1 MTTDQQVRLLMSLI
15 KKGLPLSAAAAKAGM
30 SEPTAR
36 RYRRAGKLP
45 NELKAAHDWRTRP
58 DAFAAVWPEV
68 KALLERD
75 GGLQA
80 KTVFEEL
87 QRRYPGTFPAGQLR
101 TLQRRFRRWRAL
113 HGDEREIYFAQRH
126 RPGEQSQSDF
136 TRMDALKVT
145 IGGAAFAH
153 LLYHF
158 VLTYSNWESVTICHS
173 ETFEALS
180 EGLQNALWRLGGV
193 PEEHRT
199 DNLSAATHE
208 LKRSRGRG
216 FTERYREL
224 LGHYGLRAS
233 KNSPGRA
240 HENGDIESSHGG
252 LKNVVDQRLR
262 LRGSREFASVEAY
275 NAFIDELVEA
285 RNAARAQRLSE
296 ERGRLQSL
304 PVRALPAYRDQEVTV
319 KRWGTIRVANKV
331 YSLPSRLLGHRVQVR
346 LYANHL
352 EVRYRGELV
361 ARPER
366 VSGSGVNGLDGI
378 DYRHLVPSLLRK
390 PGAFR
395 RYVYRE
401 ALFPTLTFRRAY
413 DALAARSEKWADLE
427 YVRILHL
434 AATTLQCAVEAVL
447 VELLAAGALPEYET
461 VKARVQPTAL
471 QPAPAIPV
479 RRPDLAAYDALLAGP
494 GTGA

>member
-1 MTTDQQVRLLMSLI
+1 MITDQQVRLLMSLI

-36 RYRRAGKLP
+36 KYRRSGKLP
-45 NELKAAHDWRTRP
+45 NALKAAHDWRTRP
-58 DAFAAVWPEV
+58 DPFLMVWPEV
-68 KALLERD
+68 ERLLMQD
-75 GGLQA
+75 SGLQA

-87 QRRYPGTFPAGQLR
+87 QRRHPGRFQAGQLR
-101 TLQRRFRRWRAL
+101 TLQRRFRQWRAL
-113 HGDEREIYFAQRH
+113 HGDDREIYFAQRH
-126 RPGEQSQSDF
+126 WPGEQSQSDF
-136 TRMDALKVT
+136 TRMDRLEVT
-145 IGGAAFAH
+145 IAGAPFPH

-180 EGLQNALWRLGGV
+180 EGLQHALWRLGGV

-216 FTERYREL
+216 FTERYQEL
-224 LGHYGLRAS
+224 LAHYGLRAS
-233 KNSPGRA
+233 KSSPRRA
-240 HENGDIESSHGG
+240 HENGDVESSHGG
-252 LKNVVDQRLR
+252 LKTAVDQRLR
-262 LRGSREFASVEAY
+262 LRGSREFGSVEAY
-275 NAFIDELVEA
+275 NQLLEELVEG
-285 RNAARAQRLSE
+285 RNAGRVARLSE
-296 ERGRLQSL
+296 ERDRLRPL
-304 PVRALPAYRDQEVTV
+304 PIRALPAYRDEEVTV
-319 KRWGTIRVANKV
+319 KRWSTIRVANKV
-331 YSLPSRLLGHRVQVR
+331 YSLPSRLIGHRVQVR

-366 VSGSGVNGLDGI
+366 VRGHGLAGI
-378 DYRHLVPSLLRK
+378 DYRHLVTSLVRK

-395 RYVYRE
+395 RYVYRA

-413 DALAARSEKWADLE
+413 DVLAARSEKWADLE

-434 AATTLQCAVEAVL
+434 AATTMECQVEAVL
-447 VELLAAGALPEYET
+447 DELLASGVVPEYEI
-461 VKARVQPTAL
+461 VKARVRPTPVQL
-471 QPAPAIPV
+471 APAVRV
-479 RRPDLAAYDALLAGP
+479 RRPDLTAYDALIPAQGI
-494 GTGA
+494 GA

>member
-1 MTTDQQVRLLMSLI
+1 MITDQQVRLLMSLI
-15 KKGLPLSAAAAKAGM
+15 RKGLPLSAAAAKAGM

-36 RYRRAGKLP
+36 KYRDAGKLP
-45 NELKAAHDWRTRP
+45 NELKAGHTWRTRP
-58 DAFAAVWPEV
+58 DPFAAVWPEV
-68 KALLERD
+68 EVLLRRD
-75 GGLQA
+75 GELQA

-87 QRRYPGTFPAGQLR
+87 QRRYPGTFQVGQLR
-101 TLQRRFRRWRAL
+101 TLQRRFRQWRAL

-136 TRMDALKVT
+136 TRMDSLKVT
-145 IGGAAFAH
+145 IGGAPFPH

-180 EGLQNALWRLGGV
+180 EGVQNALWRLGGV

-208 LKRSRGRG
+208 LRRSRGRG

-224 LGHYGLRAS
+224 LDHYGLRAS
-233 KNSPGRA
+233 KSSPRRA

-252 LKNVVDQRLR
+252 LKNVIDQRLR
-262 LRGSREFASVEAY
+262 LRGSREFGSVEAY
-275 NAFIDELVEA
+275 RAFIGELIEG
-285 RNAARAQRLSE
+285 RNAPRAPRWSE
-296 ERGRLQSL
+296 ERGVLHPL
-304 PVRALPAYRDQEVTV
+304 PVRALPAYRDEQVTV

-331 YSLPSRLLGHRVQVR
+331 YSLPSRLIGHRVQVR

-366 VSGSGVNGLDGI
+366 VRGDGLDGI
-378 DYRHLVPSLLRK
+378 DYRHLVSSLVRK

-401 ALFPTLTFRRAY
+401 ALFPTLTFRRTY
-413 DALAARSEKWADLE
+413 DVLAARSEKWADLE

-434 AATTLQCAVEAVL
+434 AATTMQCKVEAAL
-447 VELLAAGALPEYET
+447 DELLEAGEVPEYEI
-461 VKARVQPTAL
+461 VKARVHPAVP
-471 QPAPAIPV
+471 QPAPAIRV
-479 RRPDLAAYDALLAGP
+479 HRPDLAVYDALLNGQGI
-494 GTGA
+494 GT

>member
-1 MTTDQQVRLLMSLI
+1 MSLI
-15 KKGLPLSAAAAKAGM
+15 KKGLPLSTAAAKAGM

-45 NELKAAHDWRTRP
+45 KEIKAAHDWRTRP
-58 DAFAAVWPEV
+58 DPFEANWPEV
-68 KALLERD
+68 LALLERD

-80 KTVFEEL
+80 KTVFEEF
-87 QRRYPGTFPAGQLR
+87 QRRYPGRFQAGQLR
-101 TLQRRFRRWRAL
+101 TLQRRFRQWRAL

-136 TRMDALKVT
+136 TCMDRLQVT
-145 IGGAAFAH
+145 IGGAPFAH

-216 FTERYREL
+216 FTERYCEL
-224 LGHYGLRAS
+224 LGHYGLWAS

-240 HENGDIESSHGG
+240 HENGDVESSHSG

-262 LRGSREFASVEAY
+262 LRGSREFGSVEAY
-275 NAFIDELVEA
+275 RMFVDELVEG
-285 RNAARAQRLSE
+285 RNASRGQRLAE
-296 ERGRLQSL
+296 ERERLQPL
-304 PVRALPAYRDQEVTV
+304 PVRALPAYRDEEVTV
-319 KRWGTIRVANKV
+319 KRWGTIRIGNKV

-352 EVRYRGELV
+352 EVRYCGELV

-366 VSGSGVNGLDGI
+366 VRGDGLDGI

-401 ALFPTLTFRRAY
+401 ALFPTMTFRRAY

-447 VELLAAGALPEYET
+447 DELLGAGELPEYDT
-461 VKARVQPTAL
+461 VKARVQPTAP
-471 QPAPAIPV
+471 QPVPPIPV
-479 RRPDLAAYDALLAGP
+479 RRPDLAAYDALLAGR
-494 GTGA
+494 GIGA